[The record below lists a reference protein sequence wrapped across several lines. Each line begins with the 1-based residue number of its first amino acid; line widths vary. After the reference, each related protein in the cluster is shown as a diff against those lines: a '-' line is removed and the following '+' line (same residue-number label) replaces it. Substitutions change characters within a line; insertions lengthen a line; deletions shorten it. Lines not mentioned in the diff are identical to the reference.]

1 MPNMGK
7 ALSQHNAK
15 LARSQGREEASGC
28 TGRDCCAAGGAGCP
42 LQGNCKVE
50 GVVYGATVT
59 DESTGDKETY
69 TGLTEGRFKTRFN
82 SHAGNFRN
90 RNQQHKTT
98 LSTHVWKLK
107 DMGRP
112 YRVTWTILARA
123 RGFNTSTG
131 VCRLCL
137 VEKFFIM
144 FHRETASLNS
154 RREIYSSCRHRRG
167 KLLANS

>member
-1 MPNMGK
+1 M
-7 ALSQHNAK
+7 
-15 LARSQGREEASGC
+15 
-28 TGRDCCAAGGAGCP
+28 
-42 LQGNCKVE
+42 
-50 GVVYGATVT
+50 VYGATVT